1 MTQRPWHVRRR
12 WRAPALLAL
21 AATAVAR
28 CSPPTPLGSF
38 SITQLGD
45 AADKIGKDTNFRG
58 LTVYGNVVYF
68 TKAAAA
74 TA

>member
-1 MTQRPWHVRRR
+1 MSAGAGAPRRCSR
-12 WRAPALLAL
+12 WRRPRSP
-21 AATAVAR
+21 R